1 MNLIENE
8 AYVAVETI
16 NDLINFNLW
25 EDNFLSKSQTKRM
38 EDCSHLYLLEF
49 LSSGDACCIEFLGIQ
64 LWNSEDDEREYD
76 DDKDCHA
83 ETIEKYVYAEML
95 RIIYDL
101 QIIEKCILEDESS

>member
-16 NDLINFNLW
+16 NGLINFKLW

-38 EDCSHLYLLEF
+38 EEVSHLYLLEF

-76 DDKDCHA
+76 DDKDC
-83 ETIEKYVYAEML
+83 YAQSIDSFVQTEML

-101 QIIEKCILEDESS
+101 QIIEKCILEE